1 MSRSLG
7 DEKRGQNFEILAT
20 APIDARHITPTK
32 ASLTSLTGKYN
43 GMICAVNN
51 DTTNNGLYICS
62 QNQGVDAGDWTAVGS
77 SITIDDTIDDTDNAV
92 KNSAIQTALLAKLDL
107 SGGTLTGGLSVSGFG
122 NGIACGNASLNGG
135 NIVTTG
141 MCEAAGGIECS
152 NGGAT
157 LNGDLQIQNSGTTK
171 LKFNNGTA
179 RLGINTDSPSET
191 LDVNG
196 SIMAQTITGNIF
208 KGKIHAQVKFQTRG
222 NQNYEGFLFQTLP
235 TGTDITNETYKNA
248 MFLSRTGQLLLGEDL
263 ITDTTGSGG
272 GVLTPTTGYI
282 LQVDGNSI
290 LNGNLAIGGTTVA
303 AGVTG
308 GDHQPI
314 RLDIS
319 GDLLVNNG
327 ARIGKHDKTT
337 NYAMFGY
344 GGPDGNDN
352 EGYGL
357 TKAGVVQVGNGTLY
371 LQGGSGADI
380 IFRSNAGTEFMRMK
394 QSTGNFGIGINAPT
408 EKLHIEGGN
417 LKAQLAKIGNLNYGT
432 EASPI
437 NYAGFAYDTN
447 FTTTNYAFL
456 QGSGGETFVNAKTG
470 KYVAFR
476 IQNSDKM
483 RLLSNGNVGI
493 GTITPGYTLDVTGNI
508 NFTGNL
514 TKDGEAYS
522 TGASLPAISGTGG
535 TTSSKYLRINSDGT
549 GAEWAFTGV
558 PSSLLSISSSDSGK
572 VLKVDS
578 DGDARFSNP
587 TKANWNETTTTSA
600 AYIQN
605 KPTIFSGS
613 YDDLSDKP
621 SATGLGDCLSSAHL
635 QVSSTTQDL
644 FDGIEVYNWSGYGD
658 GVSLESQAT
667 GSTASDFTALKQG
680 FYSISVFLRCADGTV
695 NNRTRV
701 FGYILVRNSSNTEI
715 SRGYLSDTYYRD
727 DAANYDEAIICG
739 SCVKFLNVGDQ
750 FRVVT
755 QRTDKESNAGSLNV
769 AQSTSKLYCQYM
781 GIGIAQ

>member
-62 QNQGVDAGDWTAVGS
+62 QNQGVDADDWTAVGS
-77 SITIDDTIDDTDNAV
+77 SITIDTTLDSASTNPLTNAEINTQLGLKQNTI
-92 KNSAIQTALLAKLDL
+92 S
-107 SGGTLTGGLSVSGFG
+107 
-122 NGIACGNASLNGG
+122 
-135 NIVTTG
+135 TTG
-141 MCEAAGGIECS
+141 SIET
-152 NGGAT
+152 G
-157 LNGDLQIQNSGTTK
+157 
-171 LKFNNGTA
+171 
-179 RLGINTDSPSET
+179 
-191 LDVNG
+191 
-196 SIMAQTITGNIF
+196 TITGYTF

-282 LQVDGNSI
+282 LQVEGNSY
-290 LNGNLAIGGTTVA
+290 LNGNLDVITTGAGTGTDTSSQLKISDDESSNPQYLKLGVNSTSNYSYIQSTESGVEQRVLALNPLEGSTSGVAIGKTTVA
-303 AGVTG
+303 AGITG
-308 GDHQPI
+308 GDHQFI

-432 EASPI
+432 EVSPI

-447 FTTTNYAFL
+447 FTTTTYAFL

-470 KYVAFR
+470 KFVAFR

-483 RLLSNGNVGI
+483 RLLSNGNFGI
-493 GTITPGYTLDVTGNI
+493 GNTNPGYTLDVTGDI

-535 TTSSKYLRINSDGT
+535 TTSSKYLRINSAGD

-558 PSSLLSISSSDSGK
+558 PNSLLSISSSDSGK

-613 YDDLSDKP
+613 YDDLSNKP

-755 QRTDKESNAGSLNV
+755 QRTDKESNSGSLNV